1 MYITA
6 SLILFQL
13 SINRSLIRVN
23 LVVKIIHILDNPKIL
38 FLNIFLFFLIYDFFK
53 FIEYFISLF
62 ISIITPTSLSI
73 F

>member
-53 FIEYFISLF
+53 FIEYFIPLF
-62 ISIITPTSLSI
+62 ISIIAPTSLSI

>member
-38 FLNIFLFFLIYDFFK
+38 FLNIFLLFLIYDFFK